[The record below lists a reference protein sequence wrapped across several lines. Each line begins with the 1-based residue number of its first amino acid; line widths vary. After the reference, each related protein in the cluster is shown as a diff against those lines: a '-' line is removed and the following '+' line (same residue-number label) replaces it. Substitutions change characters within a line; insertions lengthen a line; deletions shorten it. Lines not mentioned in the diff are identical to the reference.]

1 MPTWKPDLVDLLPVF
16 KVLYYAASKA
26 ASLGIGVSFPINKEA

>member
-1 MPTWKPDLVDLLPVF
+1 MPTTKPDLVVLLPVF

-26 ASLGIGVSFPINKEA
+26 ASLGIGISFPINKEA